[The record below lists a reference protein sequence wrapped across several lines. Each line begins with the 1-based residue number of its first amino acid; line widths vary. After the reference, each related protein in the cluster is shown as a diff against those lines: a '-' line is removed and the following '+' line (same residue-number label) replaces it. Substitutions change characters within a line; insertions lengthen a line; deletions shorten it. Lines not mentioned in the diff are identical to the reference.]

1 MSNHSLATIF
11 SPLKTQKTRI
21 ITSILLG
28 IVATGLW
35 LTTFAVIYLIVREII
50 KPNFDQVYLQ
60 QLTLII
66 FFILLLRWVCL
77 GIAGVCS
84 HLAAYHILHDLRLQI
99 AQKLITLSLGY
110 FSHKQTGAIKQV
122 INEDVD
128 YFEEFVAHVIPET
141 IGAVV
146 TITITTLYLLTID
159 WRLTLA
165 TLAGIPVI
173 IWSQTFLFKDLE
185 PLTKGYNEALEK
197 MNSSII
203 EYVQGM
209 PVVKAFANTAES
221 YAKYRHGVIDYHE
234 YEEKWAKKTVLPWT
248 IFIVSLTANIGTI
261 LLVGIWLLT
270 NEDLSLATLVLFL
283 LLGLG
288 ITAPLLRLVQ
298 YSEMFLR
305 VREGASRIEDL
316 LQEPS
321 IAETKEP
328 KTVEDL
334 TLEFRAVDFA
344 YETELVLK
352 GINFQVPPRTT
363 TALVGPSGSGKSTI
377 TKLIPRFWELQ
388 RGEILLGGVNI
399 KDLALDYLMSQITF
413 VFQDVVLFND
423 TIYENIALGN
433 PGAASEAV
441 IEAAQLARCHDFIEE
456 LPDGYQTVIGE
467 KGRFLSGGQKQR
479 IAIARAILK
488 DAPMVILDE
497 ATAFIDPENEVLIQ
511 SAISQLV
518 RQKTLIIIAHRLST
532 IVNAEQILVVDN
544 GEIVSRGTHRELL
557 ANHQLYQQMWN
568 AHVQTQQW
576 SFQQPS
582 SDRHG
587 GF

>member
-1 MSNHSLATIF
+1 MSDYSIITIF

-21 ITSILLG
+21 ITSMILG
-28 IVATGLW
+28 IVATGFW
-35 LTTFAVIYLIVREII
+35 LAAFAVIYLIVSEII
-50 KPNFDQVYLQ
+50 KPDFDRAYLQ

-66 FFILLLRWVCL
+66 FFILLLRWICL

-84 HLAAYHILHDLRLQI
+84 HLAAYHILHELRVQI
-99 AQKLITLSLGY
+99 AQKLSSLSLGY

-128 YFEEFVAHVIPET
+128 YFEEFVAHVLPET
-141 IGAVV
+141 TGAVV
-146 TITITTLYLLTID
+146 TVTITTIYLFTIN
-159 WRLTLA
+159 WQLTLA
-165 TLAGIPVI
+165 TLAGIPIV

-185 PLTKGYNEALEK
+185 TLTQGYNKALEK

-221 YAKYRHGVIDYHE
+221 YAKYRNAVVDYHE
-234 YEEKWAKKTVLPWT
+234 YEEQWARKTVLPWT
-248 IFIVSLTANIGTI
+248 IFIFSLTANIASI
-261 LLVGIWLLT
+261 VLVGIWLLT
-270 NEDLSLATLVLFL
+270 RGDLSLATLVLFL

-305 VREGASRIEDL
+305 VREGGNRIQNL
-316 LQEPS
+316 LQES
-321 IAETKEP
+321 AIAETKEP
-328 KTVEDL
+328 KTVDDL

-344 YETELVLK
+344 YETELVLNRISFK
-352 GINFQVPPRTT
+352 ALPQTT

-377 TKLIPRFWELQ
+377 TKLIPRFWDIE

-423 TIYENIALGN
+423 TIYENIAMGN
-433 PGAASEAV
+433 PDAASEAV
-441 IEAAQLARCHDFIEE
+441 IEAAKLARCHDFIQQ

-488 DAPMVILDE
+488 DAPIVILDE

-532 IVNAEQILVVDN
+532 IVNADQILVIDG
-544 GEIVSRGTHRELL
+544 GEIVSRGTHGELL

-568 AHVQTQQW
+568 AHVQTQ
-576 SFQQPS
+576 
-582 SDRHG
+582 
-587 GF
+587 